1 MKIFKRRDFVQIK
14 MRSDDEASWT
24 NALYIDRLKDYHS
37 VRMVDGAVV
46 AIKDDNDIRRA
57 FNDSSNV

>member
-46 AIKDDNDIRRA
+46 AIKNDSDIRRA
-57 FNDSSNV
+57 CDVSTNV